1 MTAFACQAFPTRYG
15 PRLGGFFISYGVPMS
30 IQKLKRERT
39 QLNTRVQELAV
50 QAQTTLLSDAE
61 TAEFA
66 DLEARFTALS
76 AQIDTLD
83 RAERIA
89 MASAVPVDSVET
101 GKQAQVEA
109 AALASG
115 LAAPTDYG
123 QTYARPKD
131 HAAQA
136 SHNMGVF
143 SGIVAALKHSPG
155 NLVAGAEFAKK
166 TMRANGV
173 GDGVAMALSSVN
185 ASGGAVLIPSVLA
198 QTVIERLIPNAVVRG
213 MGPLSLPLNNGNLT
227 IPRLAGG
234 AIAGYIGRD
243 NDAPVSQQS
252 FDDVQLVAKKL
263 ACLVPIGN
271 DLIRFAGI
279 DTRVDTLIVEDTAF
293 SMANAEDV
301 AFIRGDGTNSTPKG
315 LRTWCLPQNVL
326 KATPTA
332 GLAASDLVQAIMH
345 DAGRCVLALRRANI
359 RLRKPGWLMHPD
371 SVQFLADLLTTTG
384 NKVFPE
390 IADGMF
396 RGFPIGMTTEI
407 PTNLTSSGATGNGS
421 EIYFVDFAE
430 MVIGESMNM
439 SVAISMDA
447 AYTDPATGN
456 TVSAFQRDLTLIR
469 IITENDF
476 GPRHAEA
483 IAIID
488 GITWYR

>member
-1 MTAFACQAFPTRYG
+1 
-15 PRLGGFFISYGVPMS
+15 MS
-30 IQKLKRERT
+30 IQTLQRERA
-39 QLNTRVQELAV
+39 QLNTRVQELAA
-50 QAQTTLLSDAE
+50 QAQTTMLSEAE
-61 TAEFA
+61 LAEFTE
-66 DLEARFTALS
+66 LEMKFAALS
-76 AQIDTLD
+76 SQIDTAL

-89 MASAVPVDSVET
+89 MAAAVPVDSVEA
-101 GKQAQVEA
+101 GKEAQLDA
-109 AALASG
+109 TALAQGAGNSPAG
-115 LAAPTDYG
+115 SPYFA
-123 QTYARPKD
+123 QPKD
-131 HAAQA
+131 HAAHA
-136 SHNMGVF
+136 AHNMSVF
-143 SGIVAALKHSPG
+143 SGIIAALKHSPG
-155 NLVAGAEFAKK
+155 NLAAGAEFARK
-166 TMRANGV
+166 TMRTNGV

-185 ASGGAVLIPSVLA
+185 ASGGAVLVPTNLA
-198 QTVIERLIPNAVVRG
+198 QTVIERLIPNAVVRS

-227 IPRLAGG
+227 MPRIAGG
-234 AIAGYIGRD
+234 AVAGYIGRD

-279 DTRVDTLIVEDTAF
+279 DQRVDGLIVEDTAF

-315 LRTWCLPQNVL
+315 LRNWCLAQNVL

-332 GLAASDLVQAIMH
+332 NLAGQELVQAIMN
-345 DAGRCVLALRRANI
+345 DGQCVLALRRANV

-371 SVQFLADLLTTTG
+371 SVQFLGDLLTSTG

-396 RGFPIGMTTEI
+396 RGYPIGITTEI
-407 PTNLTSSGATGNGS
+407 PTNLTSGGATGNGS

-430 MVIGESMNM
+430 MVIGESMNL

-447 AYTDPATGN
+447 TYTDPVTGN
-456 TVSAFQRDLTLIR
+456 PVSAFQRDLTLIR

-483 IAIID
+483 IAVLD
-488 GITWYR
+488 GVTWYR

>member
-1 MTAFACQAFPTRYG
+1 
-15 PRLGGFFISYGVPMS
+15 MS

-39 QLNTRVQELAV
+39 QLNTRVQELAA
-50 QAQTTLLSDAE
+50 QAQTTLLSEAE

-66 DLEARFTALS
+66 ELEARFTALS

-101 GKQAQVEA
+101 GKRAQAEA

-115 LAAPTDYG
+115 LANPAGSAESG
-123 QTYARPKD
+123 QYFARPKD
-131 HAAQA
+131 HAAQTA
-136 SHNMGVF
+136 HNMSVF

-155 NLVAGAEFAKK
+155 NLVAGAEFARK
-166 TMRANGV
+166 TMMSNGV

-198 QTVIERLIPNAVVRG
+198 QTVIERLVPNAVVRG

-243 NDAPVSQQS
+243 NDAPVSQQN

-326 KATPTA
+326 KATPTT

-371 SVQFLADLLTTTG
+371 SVQFLGDLLTTTG

-483 IAIID
+483 IAVLD
-488 GITWYR
+488 GVTWYR

>member
-1 MTAFACQAFPTRYG
+1 
-15 PRLGGFFISYGVPMS
+15 MS
-30 IQKLKRERT
+30 IQTLQRERA
-39 QLNTRVQELAV
+39 QLNTRVQELAA
-50 QAQTTLLSDAE
+50 QAQTNMLSEAE
-61 TAEFA
+61 LAEFTE
-66 DLEARFTALS
+66 LETKFAALS
-76 AQIDTLD
+76 SQIDTAL

-89 MASAVPVDSVET
+89 MAAAVPVDSVEA
-101 GKQAQVEA
+101 GKEAQLDA
-109 AALASG
+109 TTLAQGAGNSPAG
-115 LAAPTDYG
+115 SPYFA
-123 QTYARPKD
+123 QPKD
-131 HAAQA
+131 HAAHA
-136 SHNMGVF
+136 AHNMSVF
-143 SGIVAALKHSPG
+143 SGIIAALKHSPG
-155 NLVAGAEFAKK
+155 NLAAGAEFARK
-166 TMRANGV
+166 TMRTNGV

-185 ASGGAVLIPSVLA
+185 ASGGAVLVPTNLA
-198 QTVIERLIPNAVVRG
+198 QTVIERLIPNAVVRS

-227 IPRLAGG
+227 MPRIAGG
-234 AIAGYIGRD
+234 AVAGYIGRD

-279 DTRVDTLIVEDTAF
+279 DQRVDGLIVEDTAF

-315 LRTWCLPQNVL
+315 LRNWCLAQNVL

-332 GLAASDLVQAIMH
+332 NLAGQELVQAIMN
-345 DAGRCVLALRRANI
+345 DAGRCVLALRRANV

-371 SVQFLADLLTTTG
+371 SVQFLGDLLTSTG

-396 RGFPIGMTTEI
+396 RGYPIGITTEI
-407 PTNLTSSGATGNGS
+407 PTNLTSGGATGNGS

-430 MVIGESMNM
+430 MVIGESMNL

-447 AYTDPATGN
+447 TYTDPVTGN
-456 TVSAFQRDLTLIR
+456 PVSAFQRDLTLIR

-483 IAIID
+483 IAVLD
-488 GITWYR
+488 GVTWYR

>member
-1 MTAFACQAFPTRYG
+1 
-15 PRLGGFFISYGVPMS
+15 MS

-39 QLNTRVQELAV
+39 QLNTRVQELAT
-50 QAQTTLLSDAE
+50 QAQTALLSEAE
-61 TAEFA
+61 TAEFTE
-66 DLEARFTALS
+66 LEARFTALS

-101 GKQAQVEA
+101 GKQAQAEA

-115 LAAPTDYG
+115 LANHAGPAASG
-123 QTYARPKD
+123 QYFARPKD
-131 HAAQA
+131 HAAQTA
-136 SHNMGVF
+136 HNMSVF

-155 NLVAGAEFAKK
+155 NLVAGAEFARK
-166 TMRANGV
+166 TMMNNGV

-198 QTVIERLIPNAVVRG
+198 QTVIERLVPTAVVRG

-227 IPRLAGG
+227 MPRLAGG
-234 AIAGYIGRD
+234 AVAGYIGRD
-243 NDAPVSQQS
+243 ADAPVSQQS

-279 DTRVDTLIVEDTAF
+279 DTRVDALIVEDTAF

-315 LRTWCLPQNVL
+315 LRNWCLAQNVL

-332 GLAASDLVQAIMH
+332 ALTGQELVQAIML

-371 SVQFLADLLTTTG
+371 SMQFLGDLLTTTG

-396 RGFPIGMTTEI
+396 RGFPIGITTEI
-407 PTNLTSSGATGNGS
+407 PTNLSSSGATGNGS
-421 EIYFVDFAE
+421 ELYFVDFAE
-430 MVIGESMNM
+430 MVIGESMNL

-447 AYTDPATGN
+447 TYTDPATGN
-456 TVSAFQRDLTLIR
+456 PVSAFQRDLTLIR

-483 IAIID
+483 IAVLD
-488 GITWYR
+488 GVTWYR